1 MKLNSHERK
10 IVSRINKGEIY
21 DIPSYLRS
29 FNKGRIRSYDMTAI
43 KSKFAAAECG
53 KKYKV
58 MKEGHS
64 LIKTE
69 YSTSHIMGHEMH
81 MPLWVPRS
89 EAEIAEDEWEYRE
102 AVLDEHIPALK
113 FTYAEQE
120 FSLNFQKGAL
130 VADDFNDILNFIRLW
145 SYLRRENLVF
155 EVSQP
160 VSENEIS
167 MLCELV
173 PHRVKEISAEIKIE
187 WDSCSSDGKKQQKS
201 LTDGLPKDFH
211 QEVPTRRALAF
222 LDERWKLNEDH
233 LMMCREY
240 LGKRMYPTDA
250 SHGYAANNYRTADE
264 VNRSVNTIVAVAALL
279 ISVLSFAY
287 GLVAPKD
294 TYHAELSA
302 ISQQVSETKEI
313 LDDIA
318 ENQVPEGTLTEMTGT
333 LHSIETMISEGQDFA
348 SSEAIESVAADIK
361 EIRSVLSK
369 YLTGAE

>member
-43 KSKFAAAECG
+43 KNKFAGAEGG

-102 AVLDEHIPALK
+102 AVLDEHIPTLK
-113 FTYAEQE
+113 FTYDEQE
-120 FSLNFQKGAL
+120 FSLNFQKGTL

-155 EVSQP
+155 EVSRP
-160 VSENEIS
+160 VSDDEIS

-173 PHRVKEISAEIKIE
+173 PHRVKEVPTEIKIE
-187 WDSCSSDGKKQQKS
+187 WDSCSSDGKKQPKS
-201 LTDGLPKDFH
+201 LTDGMPKDFH
-211 QEVPTRRALAF
+211 QEVPTRRALEF
-222 LDERWKLNEDH
+222 IDERWELNEDH

-264 VNRSVNTIVAVAALL
+264 VSRSVNTFVAIAALL

-302 ISQQVSETKEI
+302 MSQQVLEIKET
-313 LDDIA
+313 LDVIA
-318 ENQVPEGTLTEMTGT
+318 GEQIPVELLTEITGT
-333 LHSIETMISEGQDFA
+333 LQSIETLIAGGQDVA
-348 SSEAIESVAADIK
+348 SSAEVESVVADIE
-361 EIRSVLSK
+361 EIKSILSK
-369 YLTGAE
+369 HFSESE

>member
-43 KSKFAAAECG
+43 KSKFAAVECS

-58 MKEGHS
+58 MKEGYS

-102 AVLDEHIPALK
+102 AVLDERIPTLK
-113 FTYAEQE
+113 FTYDEQE

-155 EVSQP
+155 EVSRP
-160 VSENEIS
+160 VSEDEIS

-173 PHRVKEISAEIKIE
+173 PHRVKEVPAEIKIE
-187 WDSCSSDGKKQQKS
+187 WDSGSSDGKKHSKS
-201 LTDGLPKDFH
+201 LTDKMPKDFH
-211 QEVPTRRALAF
+211 QEVPTRRAIEF
-222 LDERWKLNEDH
+222 IDERWKLDEDH

-264 VNRSVNTIVAVAALL
+264 VSRSVNTFVAIAALL

-294 TYHAELSA
+294 TYHAELNA
-302 ISQQVSETKEI
+302 MNQQVLEIKET

-318 ENQVPEGTLTEMTGT
+318 GNQVPENALTEMIGT
-333 LHSIETMISEGQDFA
+333 LHSIETMISEGQDFT

-361 EIRSVLSK
+361 EISGILTK
-369 YLTGAE
+369 YLIGEE